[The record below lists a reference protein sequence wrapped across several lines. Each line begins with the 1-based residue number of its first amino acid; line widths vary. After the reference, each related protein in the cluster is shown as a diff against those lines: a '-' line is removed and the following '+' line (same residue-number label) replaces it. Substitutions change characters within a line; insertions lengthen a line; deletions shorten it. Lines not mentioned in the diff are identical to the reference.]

1 MNTKGSSTTP
11 VTKLKNNKINFIHLL
26 CAWIFFQIN
35 TQFELKCQFQTFFY
49 QDTASKT
56 NLLNQIFDKQFN
68 IFRLSNIFSLNKTF
82 KILKINLFNNYEG
95 YIIKTNEISKKEVE
109 NIKIEISGQAL
120 PFLDIFYQSNFF
132 LNTDSKNIGLNEAE
146 KINNNLGLTIAFPKY
161 IKSFVSYGLEKN
173 KQVYIEQ
180 TGPRLTFGTNI
191 DNLSLTEIN
200 LTSQMFFERI
210 DLRDGRKNNSLV
222 VTGKIHGEFE
232 DNNSIYLSLDYNSY
246 RRDYIVIPIYLTN
259 FFETRLENKLI
270 PNFGLIYNLFKNT
283 TISFFGNLNFHSIRR
298 FYNIF
303 DPTNFNTAIE
313 KILLEYSTDMNIE
326 LNSQTEYFSPRIALN
341 YYFRTE
347 ENTIDKRFEIDN
359 QSFTQLSTTEF
370 QKNNI
375 QSRLSLLGNL
385 TFTFHK
391 NNITNLSGNISIL
404 RYDTPSKLNDD
415 DRDELTILAEL
426 STNQKFSQYYTL
438 ALNLDIQLNH
448 LVFLKSSKSS
458 LNNWNRIIKFGAT
471 SNYSTEFFSWKPTLE
486 VFSNYLVYDF
496 EFQGSITK
504 SFAFRQFVYKDT
516 FEIAI
521 SNSFSISN
529 FLTYKFSE
537 RGKFFWNSFSM
548 TKEMEINEFFNK
560 TMFYYENK
568 KNWKFGIG
576 ARIYNIKQIPKGK
589 SPLQETY
596 AFYSFSPET
605 EIKISLSKDNVIFL
619 QGWYELKFWN
629 YKIVGEN
636 PNLMLV
642 TKVSF

>member
-1 MNTKGSSTTP
+1 M
-11 VTKLKNNKINFIHLL
+11 L

-109 NIKIEISGQAL
+109 NIEIEISGQAL

-173 KQVYIEQ
+173 KQVSIEQ

-191 DNLSLTEIN
+191 DNLFITEIN

-210 DLRDGRKNNSLV
+210 DLKDGRKNNSLV

-232 DNNSIYLSLDYNSY
+232 DKNSIYLSLDYNSY

-326 LNSQTEYFSPRIALN
+326 LNSQTEYFSPRLALN

-347 ENTIDKRFEIDN
+347 ENTVDKRFEIDN

-438 ALNLDIQLNH
+438 ALKLDIQLNH

-471 SNYSTEFFSWKPTLE
+471 SNYSTEFFSWKPSLE

-560 TMFYYENK
+560 TMFYYENQ

-576 ARIYNIKQIPKGK
+576 ARIYNIKQTPKGK